1 MRRRGG
7 EEREDEKETM
17 IIPPPPSQCFACF
30 RKNAGLRRTSGEG
43 EQFKLHRMA
52 SSQFPSLLHVY
63 VASLLLLFR
72 KGGSGGLPTHP
83 SSPTISLP
91 FPPLSFANCCRL
103 GGEMAN
109 CSVKVLPAAAEK
121 NRYDALGEEEG

>member
-7 EEREDEKETM
+7 EEGEDEKETM

-72 KGGSGGLPTHP
+72 KGGSGGLPTP
-83 SSPTISLP
+83 SSPTILLP
-91 FPPLSFANCCRL
+91 FPLSFVRQLLSLGRGDGKLQCKGAACP
-103 GGEMAN
+103 GGE
-109 CSVKVLPAAAEK
+109 KQI
-121 NRYDALGEEEG
+121 